1 MIDERGK
8 IETIAT
14 GDFKCVQL
22 IESKKGS
29 IRSNHF
35 HRKGGHRLYV
45 LSGKMIYR
53 ECAVVPTEVVESNG
67 KFHWVPSHALGKG
80 SIEWDKKFE
89 VKAGE
94 SVFTG
99 PWIYHQTEF
108 LEDTVLISCAITPL
122 DHEHYEADT
131 VRLGTPEMFQ
141 VWCC

>member
-8 IETIAT
+8 IQTIAN

-35 HRKGGHRLYV
+35 HITGGHLLYV

-53 ECAVVPTEVVESNG
+53 ECEVLRSEVITADG
-67 KFHWVPSHALGKG
+67 KKHWVPSNAMATGKPVFTK
-80 SIEWDKKFE
+80 EVE

-94 SVFTG
+94 SIFTG

-122 DHEHYEADT
+122 DHERYESDT
-131 VRLGTPEMFQ
+131 VRFAPELFQ
-141 VWCC
+141 VWCA